1 MRAIYPLG
9 CFCGLLLCLATAAQ
23 AHPDDAYSHSAL
35 DPFTDKSD
43 WMSAIRDDVKLSELA
58 LPGTH
63 DSSTF
68 DKQLFPILDDIVVT
82 QSLNFD
88 DQLKYGIRVFDLRL
102 RRTGDALA
110 LHHGPIF
117 LDKMFGSALR
127 SIERFLQANP
137 SETVLFRVREEHQAD
152 SNATA
157 SLAEVFDRYMKQFSS
172 THLQAPRSN
181 VTLGEA
187 RGKFVVLSNVSN
199 LNPYGLS
206 YGNFDVQD
214 AYALATNWDLH
225 EKYIKVM
232 HQLYRAAAGDPDR
245 FYVNY
250 LSGSVGAFPYFV
262 ASGHVSPA
270 TDAPRLATGLISV
283 GDVAWYTSFPRTTCV
298 LRVCTISFEGTNVLT
313 RDDLKELNA
322 MGTSKRTVGIIMA
335 DFPGESLIAN
345 VIANNHHV
353 VHDLG
358 K

>member
-1 MRAIYPLG
+1 MRAFCTLLG
-9 CFCGLLLCLATAAQ
+9 LGGLLLCLTVQ
-23 AHPDDAYSHSAL
+23 AHPHLDDAYSHDAN
-35 DPFTDKSD
+35 DPFTHKKD
-43 WMSAIRDDVKLSELA
+43 WMASIRDDVQLSELA
-58 LPGTH
+58 MPGTH
-63 DSSTF
+63 DSATF
-68 DKQLFPILDDIVVT
+68 DKHLLPIVDDIVVT

-88 DQLKYGIRVFDLRL
+88 EQLNYGIRVFDLRL

-110 LHHGPIF
+110 LHHGPVY

-152 SNATA
+152 SNVTA
-157 SLAEVFDRYMKQFSS
+157 SLVDVFDRYMKQFSS
-172 THLQAPRSN
+172 VHLKAPRSN

-199 LNPYGLS
+199 LNPYGLR
-206 YGNFDVQD
+206 YDNFDIQD
-214 AYALATNWDLH
+214 AYALANNWDLH

-232 HQLYRAAAGDPDR
+232 HQLYRAAAGDPNR

-250 LSGSVGAFPYFV
+250 LSGSGGAFPYFV

-270 TDAPRLATGLISV
+270 TDAPRLSTGLVSV

-298 LRVCTISFEGTNVLT
+298 LGLCTISFEGTNVLT
-313 RDDLKELNA
+313 RDDLKGLNA
-322 MGTSKRTVGIIMA
+322 WGTSKRTVGIIMA

-345 VIANNHHV
+345 IIANNHHV
-353 VHDLG
+353 LHDLG